1 MRADPSNKLSRASA
15 YRTGSATSPMTPNL
29 NGQHMKCKCVLTS
42 FRKPVS
48 LRLSAGTSGY
58 RSLRPAVE
66 DMSMNSPTWRGL
78 GQVVL
83 VYFAISGSAVTAQD
97 QQPGRATFAEMVAFA
112 RLASVPCKRL
122 APDVEGFHA
131 LVLQRLIKPPLT
143 QEEIAAKEKDVTR
156 LRHRLGLSR
165 WCKRFA
171 GEMEQARIFVQVLR
185 RQN

>member
-1 MRADPSNKLSRASA
+1 MRADPIEQAEQSEHLSHWQRYLANDAQSVWA
-15 YRTGSATSPMTPNL
+15 AREMQVRPDFIPKAG
-29 NGQHMKCKCVLTS
+29 
-42 FRKPVS
+42 S
-48 LRLSAGTSGY
+48 LRLSASTLGY

-66 DMSMNSPTWRGL
+66 DMSMTSPTRRGL

-122 APDVEGFHA
+122 APDVEGLHA

-143 QEEIAAKEKDVTR
+143 QEEIAAKEKDVKR